1 MDGALLNMSCF
12 GLPVCLLVV
21 ATPFS
26 CHVDDTMLQ
35 LVLAQIQHAGIR
47 AKAMVVLNYL
57 KFMGFTLSGSDG
69 HNSGSCSDCH
79 STA

>member
-12 GLPVCLLVV
+12 CLPVCLLVV

-26 CHVDDTMLQ
+26 GHVDNTMLQ
-35 LVLAQIQHAGIR
+35 LVLARKYSMLVSCGIR

-57 KFMGFTLSGSDG
+57 
-69 HNSGSCSDCH
+69 
-79 STA
+79 